1 MLFFGDPPLALL
13 VLLQLVHKSTVV
25 SLTREMLNYLVVA
38 SPEHKTQLC
47 DKITAAAERCGLAPY
62 FHGLCNVGCHL
73 GRIGCCTS
81 TRGLT
86 ECTTCFLECRPRVQS
101 LSFREMVF
109 SDLLLGSRRLVTF
122 ED

>member
-1 MLFFGDPPLALL
+1 MLFFGAPPLALL

-38 SPEHKTQLC
+38 NPEHKTQLC
-47 DKITAAAERCGLAPY
+47 DKITAAAERCGLTPY
-62 FHGLCNVGCHL
+62 FHGLCHVGCHL
-73 GRIGCCTS
+73 GRIGCTS
-81 TRGLT
+81 TRGLS
-86 ECTTCFLECRPRVQS
+86 ECTTCSLECRPRVQS

-109 SDLLLGSRRLVTF
+109 SDLLGSRRLVTF